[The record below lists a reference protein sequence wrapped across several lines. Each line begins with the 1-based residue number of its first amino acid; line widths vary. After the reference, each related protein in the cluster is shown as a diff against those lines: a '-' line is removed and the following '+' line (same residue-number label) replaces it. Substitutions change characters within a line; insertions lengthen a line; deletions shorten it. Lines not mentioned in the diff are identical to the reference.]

1 LARTGVDL
9 ALEFN
14 LSQTSGYHR
23 GEVPKS
29 MANKVTDVENV
40 TEAIGGVAL
49 AERTAPMRARH
60 LPSLRTM
67 SADLVRSHLQRLPEA
82 APLVP
87 EAPLPEADLAPG
99 FVMVTQAVLGLGPIA
114 DLSVDSDGHL
124 FATNHTDNSVS
135 QLDARTLA
143 DAADNVGADEPFGV
157 AAAGGRAYV
166 GTVSGSN
173 DAITVIEAGAI
184 VATYPVAG
192 VVRDLTVDADG
203 SHVYVAR
210 SGRDGA
216 DVAVIDTDTGLV
228 TTIDLGTG
236 PSAGAQAICL
246 SADGAR
252 LYVATAHHQG
262 GELVAIDAR
271 KRRVIGALVFAAPIR
286 GVAAGHDGGAIAVAT
301 DDPELGAVIDFV
313 EVGSHQVTGTV
324 ELGGAVSQLVLSA
337 EGDRVYV
344 VNGDRITVL
353 CPVTHEVVDTIM
365 VGAEPS
371 CIVESHDGTR
381 IFVADYLGRVTT
393 FSVASTTASLLA
405 GMLTPAALELPAL
418 RELAAA
424 GA

>member
-1 LARTGVDL
+1 
-9 ALEFN
+9 
-14 LSQTSGYHR
+14 
-23 GEVPKS
+23 
-29 MANKVTDVENV
+29 
-40 TEAIGGVAL
+40 
-49 AERTAPMRARH
+49 
-60 LPSLRTM
+60 
-67 SADLVRSHLQRLPEA
+67 
-82 APLVP
+82 
-87 EAPLPEADLAPG
+87 
-99 FVMVTQAVLGLGPIA
+99 
-114 DLSVDSDGHL
+114 
-124 FATNHTDNSVS
+124 
-135 QLDARTLA
+135 
-143 DAADNVGADEPFGV
+143 
-157 AAAGGRAYV
+157 
-166 GTVSGSN
+166 
-173 DAITVIEAGAI
+173 
-184 VATYPVAG
+184 
-192 VVRDLTVDADG
+192 
-203 SHVYVAR
+203 VYVAR
-210 SGRDGA
+210 SGRGGA

-228 TTIDLGTG
+228 TTIDLGTE

-252 LYVATAHHQG
+252 LYVATADHQG

-271 KRRVIGALVFAAPIR
+271 KRRVVGALVFAAPIR

-324 ELGGAVSQLVLSA
+324 ELGGTVSQLVLSV

-405 GMLTPAALELPAL
+405 GMLTPAALELPAQ